1 MVCPSVYD
9 YAQFVHMCQHFY
21 ILYSM
26 CYSICMKSPIL
37 NRKQRM
43 TRGEQNFEKYL
54 LPLVQDKFPGVWHSC
69 NEQPLDYEHGIDY
82 VVVNG
87 ASITTIAARV
97 WMSHPKSH
105 FTLRW
110 KRTSDPFRQ
119 LELGSRMDAFHN
131 GGLISDWTIEGF
143 FYNDKSYVAMVP
155 TIRLLDVVD
164 RYFECLPKFMI
175 QNQKD
180 FTLFKRVSFYDYG
193 LDDYIEK
200 VIDRF

>member
-1 MVCPSVYD
+1 
-9 YAQFVHMCQHFY
+9 
-21 ILYSM
+21 
-26 CYSICMKSPIL
+26 MKNKIM
-37 NRKQRM
+37 NRTDRM

-54 LPLVQDKFPGVWHSC
+54 LPLVQDKFSGVWHSC

-119 LELGSRMDAFHN
+119 LELGSRMDAFHS
-131 GGLISDWTIEGF
+131 GGLLSDWTIEGF
-143 FYNDKSYVAMVP
+143 FYNNKSYVAMVP

-175 QNQKD
+175 QNQRD
-180 FTLFKRVSFYDYG
+180 HTLFKRVSFYDYG
-193 LDDYIEK
+193 LDEWVEK